1 MKTTRVKVIG
11 SQVIS
16 AELVVGLLLSIAYR
30 MCSSLAFSSEG
41 SVSDGSAQFEVT
53 RSLVCVWVAS
63 NVKFIFFKSNNHPL
77 SLSAHSIS
85 RLVAFLSLLGVCRE
99 GRIQGR
105 DHRHL
110 SMVDVAVFLFFLL
123 SSLIL
128 LILDHNQLQGS
139 LKRSERLSKP
149 QRFFLQMDFFANFI
163 FGLMWLVFPG
173 WLLGSQISGS
183 EDNLH
188 LTRAFGAMMVGD
200 SFVSFTTQKQT
211 ATNEVSVFSC
221 RAVGTLAVVVFLI
234 HTQLT
239 TSAWKTPHLC
249 FCLVGVS
256 LWAVNSILGY
266 LSSKDTRTESVN
278 DIYWRAVQKNERRLY
293 VR

>member
-1 MKTTRVKVIG
+1 MKNSRVKVIG

-16 AELVVGLLLSIAYR
+16 AELVVGLVLSIAYR
-30 MCSSLAFSSEG
+30 ICSSLAFSSE
-41 SVSDGSAQFEVT
+41 
-53 RSLVCVWVAS
+53 
-63 NVKFIFFKSNNHPL
+63 
-77 SLSAHSIS
+77 
-85 RLVAFLSLLGVCRE
+85 AFLSLLGVCRE

-105 DHRHL
+105 DHRQL
-110 SMVDVAVFLFFLL
+110 PMVDVAVLLFFLL

-149 QRFFLQMDFFANFI
+149 QRFFFQMDFFANFI
-163 FGLMWLVFPG
+163 FGLIWLVFPG

-200 SFVSFTTQKQT
+200 SFVSFTTQKQM
-211 ATNEVSVFSC
+211 ATNEVSFFRC

-249 FCLVGVS
+249 FCLGVS

-278 DIYWRAVQKNERRLY
+278 DIYWRAVQKNDKTLY
-293 VR
+293 VQ

>member
-30 MCSSLAFSSEG
+30 MCSSLAFSSEE

-105 DHRHL
+105 DRRH
-110 SMVDVAVFLFFLL
+110 V
-123 SSLIL
+123 
-128 LILDHNQLQGS
+128 
-139 LKRSERLSKP
+139 
-149 QRFFLQMDFFANFI
+149 
-163 FGLMWLVFPG
+163 
-173 WLLGSQISGS
+173 
-183 EDNLH
+183 
-188 LTRAFGAMMVGD
+188 
-200 SFVSFTTQKQT
+200 
-211 ATNEVSVFSC
+211 C
-221 RAVGTLAVVVFLI
+221 
-234 HTQLT
+234 
-239 TSAWKTPHLC
+239 
-249 FCLVGVS
+249 
-256 LWAVNSILGY
+256 
-266 LSSKDTRTESVN
+266 
-278 DIYWRAVQKNERRLY
+278 
-293 VR
+293 